1 MIAGLALLLAAAAA
15 TTARATILDHVPAPL
30 DAKARYVIY
39 LHGRI
44 VEEQG
49 RRPTSPEWGIF
60 EYDRIL
66 GALAG
71 EGAVVISEQRPR
83 NTDPDT
89 FAAHVVEQVR
99 QIIRAGVQPEHVTVV
114 GFSKGGGIATRT
126 SALLKNPR
134 VNFVFLAACGD
145 GDFTGSDLAVSGRI
159 LSIYETSD
167 DNGRSCADLFAK
179 PGVTGEHSEMSIA
192 IGGGHGAFFRPHPEW
207 VTPLLR
213 WVALSHAGR

>member
-15 TTARATILDHVPAPL
+15 TTPRATILDHVPAPL

-114 GFSKGGGIATRT
+114 GFSK
-126 SALLKNPR
+126 
-134 VNFVFLAACGD
+134 
-145 GDFTGSDLAVSGRI
+145 
-159 LSIYETSD
+159 
-167 DNGRSCADLFAK
+167 
-179 PGVTGEHSEMSIA
+179 
-192 IGGGHGAFFRPHPEW
+192 
-207 VTPLLR
+207 
-213 WVALSHAGR
+213 